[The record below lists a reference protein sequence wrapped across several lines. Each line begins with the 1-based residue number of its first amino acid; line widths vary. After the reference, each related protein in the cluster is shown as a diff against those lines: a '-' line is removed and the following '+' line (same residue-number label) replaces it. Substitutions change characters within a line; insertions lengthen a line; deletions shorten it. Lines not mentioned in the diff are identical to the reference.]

1 MFKKLFAVLL
11 ISVLTIGAYSQEK
24 EQEDPKS
31 FDLTKIGQKVPEFSF
46 TTIDGK
52 TINIKDL
59 EGKTVLINF
68 FATWCPPCR
77 AEMPQL
83 EAQVWPK
90 FKDRDFYMVSLG
102 RDHDMETMVKFQKK
116 TGFTFPIAPDKGKKI
131 YSLFFEKYIPRNV
144 LINTK
149 GEIILQ
155 EFGYTEE
162 EFAKLVELID
172 SETK

>member
-1 MFKKLFAVLL
+1 MIKKLFIVLL
-11 ISVLTIGAYSQEK
+11 ISVITISAFAQEK
-24 EQEDPKS
+24 EDPKS
-31 FDLTKIGQKVPEFSF
+31 FDLTEVGQKVPEFSF

-52 TINIKDL
+52 TYNIKDL
-59 EGKTVLINF
+59 EGKTVLVNF
-68 FATWCPPCR
+68 FASWCPPCM

-83 EAQVWPK
+83 EAQVWAK
-90 FKDRDFYMVSLG
+90 FKDRDFLMVSLG
-102 RDHDMETMVKFQKK
+102 RDHSMEEMLKFQKK
-116 TGFTFPIAPDKGKKI
+116 KGFTFPIAPDADKGV
-131 YSLFFEKYIPRNV
+131 YGLFFTKYIPRNV

-172 SETK
+172 NETK